1 MKDIQIDAMI
11 KENEQL
17 AYELFESRRIA
28 FGLLMAFI
36 HMSSDQ
42 SDAPVS
48 WLLAYLVNNDKSIL
62 DYEEASEWPPGY
74 LEETEE
80 FCKLIAFYIDN
91 DGYFPPVIQSAQIM
105 KFWPYNSA
113 PKNILH

>member
-1 MKDIQIDAMI
+1 MKDIHIDALI
-11 KENEQL
+11 QENEL
-17 AYELFESRRIA
+17 LGSELFESRRIA

-62 DYEEASEWPPGY
+62 DYDETSDWPLGY
-74 LEETEE
+74 LEATEE
-80 FCKLIAFYIDN
+80 FCDLVAFYIGN

-105 KFWPYNSA
+105 RLWPYDSA
-113 PKNILH
+113 SKNTLH